1 MLRNGQKTWVTELV
15 SIVAAYKNRQKNCI
29 LQHRRHIQRQI
40 NNVGSHFHVAVM
52 QHKWR

>member
-1 MLRNGQKTWVTELV
+1 MLRNGQKLGLRSLYQSLLLV
-15 SIVAAYKNRQKNCI
+15 KTGKKNCI

-52 QHKWR
+52 QHEWR